1 MSGDTRARTA
11 TATAARGTE
20 NRGIFD
26 DPAKVFAAGG
36 VPTAA
41 ATPAALA
48 ARRRAHALVLAVDR
62 LLTQYVSD
70 VDSKA
75 VQWHE
80 VEAPFVIGTRCRA
93 AQSTVRRMEAILRTE
108 APVPADG
115 WAAALGAFVLAQRY
129 LARLVTPEG
138 ATRVSAARRA
148 LEQAA
153 ALAPPEPKP
162 KPLTVGWHVVADD
175 SGALVGYVNVKN
187 ASLIELY
194 DADLAWIDAIETP
207 IVSEGLGPIDYL
219 PIAWGLGRLG
229 YQLGGRLAA
238 AMLRRLATVSTRR
251 FAQRSVFI
259 AGTLKGAGQAV
270 PVIAGEQA
278 AHVWIMSEAL
288 TAQAV
293 RTQASA
299 AARTIAAEEGIT
311 EIAAAE
317 ATVGKTGVPRPGIGA
332 GSTSTG
338 ATATT
343 QSAGTAAAA
352 TAGATAV
359 RPGSSLGKEA
369 EAPVLQAYH
378 PNALSAPENFRAYD
392 AYEGGTA
399 QYFITR
405 ERYKNGWI
413 LVVNKVVSGAR
424 WISLKRVL
432 EHADATPEN
441 IRKHVDN
448 AMRDMERDAND
459 RSARKPARDPD
470 PIDPNTHE
478 RVIKEHPA
486 GVTLHIT
493 YPGPV
498 TAETAAALEQ
508 AARAAARN
516 SGRIEDLPNFELML
530 NGRRIPLD

>member
-1 MSGDTRARTA
+1 M
-11 TATAARGTE
+11 
-20 NRGIFD
+20 
-26 DPAKVFAAGG
+26 
-36 VPTAA
+36 
-41 ATPAALA
+41 
-48 ARRRAHALVLAVDR
+48 LAVDR

-75 VQWHE
+75 VQWQE
-80 VEAPFVIGTRCRA
+80 SEAPFVIGTRCRA

-115 WAAALGAFVLAQRY
+115 WSAALGAFVLAQHY

-138 ATRVSAARRA
+138 VTRVSAARRA

-175 SGALVGYVNVKN
+175 SGALVGYVNVKS

-207 IVSEGLGPIDYL
+207 IVSEGLGPINYL

-229 YQLGGRLAA
+229 YQLGGRLAS
-238 AMLRRLATVSTRR
+238 AMLRRLAASTRQ

-259 AGTLKGAGQAV
+259 AGTLRGTGQAV
-270 PVIAGEQA
+270 PAIASEQA

-288 TAQAV
+288 TAQAI
-293 RTQASA
+293 RTEAA
-299 AARTIAAEEGIT
+299 TAARTIAAEEGTT
-311 EIAAAE
+311 EIAVAE

-332 GSTSTG
+332 GSASTG
-338 ATATT
+338 AAATT

-369 EAPVLQAYH
+369 EAPVLRAYH

-399 QYFITR
+399 EYFITR
-405 ERYKNGWI
+405 ERVKNGWI
-413 LVVNKVVSGAR
+413 LVVNKVVSHAR
-424 WISLKRVL
+424 WISLKRIL
-432 EHADATPEN
+432 QQADATPAN
-441 IRKHVDN
+441 VRKHVTA

-478 RVIKEHPA
+478 RVIKKDPA
-486 GVTLHIT
+486 SVTLHIT

-516 SGRIEDLPNFELML
+516 SGRIEDLPNFELLL